1 MADALPALTRA
12 VAAAQPQP
20 QPLKQAEPAEAAESN
35 PDEQLRQDDLWE
47 IITTWLPT
55 DATLVADLGTSMF
68 GLAGKPLPK
77 GTESMGQ
84 PVWASIG
91 FALPASLGASLAAPE
106 RRSVL
111 VSGDGA
117 AQLTVQEISTMLR
130 EKTNPIM
137 VIINNEGYTVERA
150 IHGPEAPY
158 NDITTYHWDLVPAAM
173 GGTEETTLV
182 LKTRTPNELKQALAT
197 AEATRDK
204 LVMVEVIMDRDD
216 IPTTLKNF
224 AASVAKKPQPKN

>member
-1 MADALPALTRA
+1 
-12 VAAAQPQP
+12 
-20 QPLKQAEPAEAAESN
+20 
-35 PDEQLRQDDLWE
+35 
-47 IITTWLPT
+47 
-55 DATLVADLGTSMF
+55 
-68 GLAGKPLPK
+68 
-77 GTESMGQ
+77 
-84 PVWASIG
+84 
-91 FALPASLGASLAAPE
+91 
-106 RRSVL
+106 
-111 VSGDGA
+111 
-117 AQLTVQEISTMLR
+117 MLR

-182 LKTRTPNELKQALAT
+182 LKARTPNELKLALAT